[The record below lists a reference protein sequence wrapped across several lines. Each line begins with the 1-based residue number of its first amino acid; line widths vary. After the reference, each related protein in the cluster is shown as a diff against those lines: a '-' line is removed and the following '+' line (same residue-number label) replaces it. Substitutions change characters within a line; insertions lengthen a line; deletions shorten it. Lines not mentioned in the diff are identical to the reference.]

1 MEYIL
6 LPLETP
12 YSNQPSYVLPLLG
25 CQYEYPKQCVYNW
38 ILESTSQTNS
48 SHKHSTIIGTTAYP
62 ADLAKTLGWV
72 ISPKYSTFRLS
83 VNLAGS
89 LSSQYSQKLC
99 NLSSIPL
106 LILCDLSVW
115 TTITAPRT
123 ILACNLPNSIFQ
135 IVVVMIKKINSS
147 NVLNQ
152 NPPNG
157 FLSQNKIQNS
167 YHSPTLSDTRLTLTL
182 FLTSLSLNYLPATP
196 ASAAQIFQP
205 YWPTCGFLYC
215 TGHSIF
221 ICGIYSAQ
229 KAPFHTPFSYPFESL
244 LVR

>member
-1 MEYIL
+1 MSI
-6 LPLETP
+6 P
-12 YSNQPSYVLPLLG
+12 SNVSITKFL
-25 CQYEYPKQCVYNW
+25 
-38 ILESTSQTNS
+38 
-48 SHKHSTIIGTTAYP
+48 
-62 ADLAKTLGWV
+62 
-72 ISPKYSTFRLS
+72 
-83 VNLAGS
+83 S

-106 LILCDLSVW
+106 ILCDLSVW
-115 TTITAPRT
+115 TTITAPQT

-135 IVVVMIKKINSS
+135 IVIVMIKKINSS

-167 YHSPTLSDTRLTLTL
+167 YHSSTSSDTRLTMTS

-205 YWPTCGFLYC
+205 Y
-215 TGHSIF
+215 
-221 ICGIYSAQ
+221 
-229 KAPFHTPFSYPFESL
+229 
-244 LVR
+244 